1 MLPVIIFTLHK
12 LDHSGDVLRPLQL
25 LSHLKREHESL
36 RVVVHLTSTEPGPL
50 DGAFERA
57 GVVIIRGR
65 KGAMGPV
72 DFWKSCRA
80 HRATLAH
87 VNAGMNSG
95 FYLLA
100 AFLAG
105 IGSRFCHFRT
115 EREHRHSLRDRLAGR
130 LGVWLSVIF
139 ATRIVGVS
147 AVVRHFP
154 RIPARKWRTIFNGFT
169 SEEPDV
175 ALPKR
180 GRYEARVKTILVLG
194 RIDSGK
200 NCLRAVSIF
209 EEHVARHGRGL
220 RLRFVGTGLAQD
232 VAALE
237 ARIAASPAAEAI
249 ALHGVS
255 DEPLAHLR
263 EAALLLFPSRSEG
276 LPGAVLEALS
286 VGTPVVASDIP
297 ATREIAAAVEGIKL
311 VPLAAPDALWSDR
324 IAEALGRHDARTI
337 ISSFRSG
344 PFLFE
349 DHVANMSELWSLPAA
364 ALGAPAARIG
374 QAEPRCALPFP
385 S

>member
-12 LDHSGDVLRPLQL
+12 LDHGGDVLRPLQL
-25 LSHLKREHESL
+25 LAHLKREHESL
-36 RVVVHLTSTEPGPL
+36 RVIVHLTSTEPGLL
-50 DGAFERA
+50 DHAFERA

-65 KGAMGPV
+65 KGPMGPV

-105 IGSRFCHFRT
+105 IGNRFCHFRT
-115 EREHRHSLRDRLAGR
+115 EREHRHSVRDRLAGR
-130 LGVWLSVIF
+130 LGVWLSVVF

-147 AVVRHFP
+147 AVARHFP

-180 GRYEARVKTILVLG
+180 GAGEARTILVLG

-209 EEHVARHGRGL
+209 EEHVARHGRRGL
-220 RLRFVGTGLAQD
+220 SLRFVGTGRAED
-232 VAALE
+232 VAALN
-237 ARIAASPAAEAI
+237 ARIAASPAAGAI
-249 ALHGVS
+249 ALHGWS
-255 DEPLAHLR
+255 DAPLAHLR

-297 ATREIAAAVEGIKL
+297 ATREIAAAVTGIKL
-311 VPLAAPDALWSDR
+311 APLAAPDALWSDR
-324 IAEALGRHDARTI
+324 IAEALRLHDARTI
-337 ISSFRSG
+337 ISSFRNG

-349 DHVANMSELWSLPAA
+349 DHVANMSDLWSLPAA
-364 ALGAPAARIG
+364 APATRI
-374 QAEPRCALPFP
+374 AEPRCALPLP

>member
-25 LSHLKREHESL
+25 LAHLKREHESL
-36 RVVVHLTSTEPGPL
+36 RVIVHLTSTEPGLL
-50 DGAFERA
+50 DDAFERA

-87 VNAGMNSG
+87 VNAGMNGG

-115 EREHRHSLRDRLAGR
+115 EREHRHSLRDRLVGR
-130 LGVWLSVIF
+130 LGVWLSVVF

-180 GRYEARVKTILVLG
+180 GAGEARLTTILVLG
-194 RIDSGK
+194 RIDRGK

-209 EEHVARHGRGL
+209 EAHVVRHGSRGL
-220 RLRFVGTGLAQD
+220 RLCFVGTGLAED
-232 VAALE
+232 VAELK
-237 ARIAASPAAEAI
+237 ARIAASPAAKAI

-263 EAALLLFPSRSEG
+263 EAAVLLFPSRWEG

-311 VPLAAPDALWSDR
+311 VSLAAPDALWSDR
-324 IAEALGRHDARTI
+324 IAEALSLHDARTI

-349 DHVANMSELWSLPAA
+349 DHVANMSDLWSLPAA
-364 ALGAPAARIG
+364 AMGV
-374 QAEPRCALPFP
+374 QAQSVLRMGG
-385 S
+385 SI